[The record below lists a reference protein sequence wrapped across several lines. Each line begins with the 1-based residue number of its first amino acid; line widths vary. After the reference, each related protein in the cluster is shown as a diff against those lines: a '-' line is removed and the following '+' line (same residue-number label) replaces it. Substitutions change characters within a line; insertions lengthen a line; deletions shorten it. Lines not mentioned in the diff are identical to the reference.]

1 MSKNVQMSINVQM
14 PNIKL
19 KKTEFG
25 HEKVGHFLDKLQ
37 FENLFF
43 YWVFWNLVESISEG
57 YKRVIK
63 T

>member
-1 MSKNVQMSINVQM
+1 MSINVRM

-19 KKTEFG
+19 KKLNSDM
-25 HEKVGHFLDKLQ
+25 KKLDIFLDKLQ